1 MAMVRSPPPPA
12 AAMGGAEISPE
23 SEFSLRPR
31 KFRPERGQQ
40 PSTTSISRAYY
51 SAQPPDAP
59 APSAAAVASSCSPAA
74 TAAAATASSSAAAS
88 SAAAA
93 SAFAAATAPASPVSR
108 RSRGEIQRFHTK
120 PRIIQVV
127 DLASPTLTNIEAI
140 CNRSMVTFE
149 SRLTISSHISPGTY
163 DVAKRGTL

>member
-74 TAAAATASSSAAAS
+74 TAAAATAAAGPAVPMRFSRIKEAKTEAESEAYAEAEAVRQVSGFRPLRAAS
-88 SAAAA
+88 RQ
-93 SAFAAATAPASPVSR
+93 PV
-108 RSRGEIQRFHTK
+108 
-120 PRIIQVV
+120 P
-127 DLASPTLTNIEAI
+127 
-140 CNRSMVTFE
+140 
-149 SRLTISSHISPGTY
+149 
-163 DVAKRGTL
+163 